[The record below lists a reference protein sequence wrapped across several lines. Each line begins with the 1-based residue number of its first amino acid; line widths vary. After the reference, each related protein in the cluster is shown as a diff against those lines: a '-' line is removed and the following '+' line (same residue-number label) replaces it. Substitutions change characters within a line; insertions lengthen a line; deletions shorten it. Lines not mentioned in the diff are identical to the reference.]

1 VTTVF
6 LDGMLLVVACSTLLC
21 LYRMVVGPSVP
32 DRVVAF
38 DAFSTNLAVVVVLLV
53 IRNDLVEL
61 IDVVLVLAILGFVG
75 TMAVAKYLKKGDIVD

>member
-1 VTTVF
+1 MTILVNA
-6 LDGMLLVVACSTLLC
+6 LLLVVACSTLLC
-21 LYRMVVGPSVP
+21 LYRIVMGPSIP

-53 IRNDLVEL
+53 IRDGLVEL

-75 TMAVAKYLKKGDIVD
+75 TMAVAKYIKKGDIVG